1 MSQLAQVH
9 ATPGLAAYMAEVE
22 AGLAQ
27 AVAAEPGLA
36 QEVAGEALAAGG
48 KRLRPLLCFLTPAG
62 GAGGGGR
69 WGGGPRWL
77 APRWP
82 RARPPPRRPP
92 PASGAGCRPRGRCTA
107 R

>member
-9 ATPGLAAYMAEVE
+9 ATPGLAGYMGEVE

-48 KRLRPLLCFLTPAG
+48 KRLRPLLCFLTAS
-62 GAGGGGR
+62 
-69 WGGGPRWL
+69 GGPSVPPAV
-77 APRWP
+77 AP
-82 RARPPPRRPP
+82 ARYVTSPPPRP
-92 PASGAGCRPRGRCTA
+92 GFAGV
-107 R
+107 